1 MRIKKLKDNI
11 EIKFYTN
18 EEIEKLINEFQTE
31 RLVFIDDGID
41 EVIGRFKDLPNI
53 IVDLN
58 RKFGSKDLKIR
69 NFIEPED
76 EPIIETFGMFLHKI
90 SPEDREEIIEELN
103 KLQQYDKEI
112 SDYKLITIEDL
123 AEFYKSRDKE
133 R

>member
-1 MRIKKLKDNI
+1 MNDNR

-18 EEIEKLINEFQTE
+18 EEIEKLINEIQTE

-69 NFIEPED
+69 NFIEPEE

-90 SPEDREEIIEELN
+90 SPEDRAEIIEDLN

-112 SDYKLITIEDL
+112 SDYKLINMEDL
-123 AEFYKSRDKE
+123 VEFYKSRDKE

>member
-1 MRIKKLKDNI
+1 MKDNR

-18 EEIEKLINEFQTE
+18 EEIEKLINEIQTE
-31 RLVFIDDGID
+31 RLVFIDDGLD

-69 NFIEPED
+69 NFIEPEN

-112 SDYKLITIEDL
+112 SDYKLITMEDL

>member
-1 MRIKKLKDNI
+1 MNDNR

-18 EEIEKLINEFQTE
+18 EEIEKLINEMQTE

-112 SDYKLITIEDL
+112 RDYKLISMEDL
-123 AEFYKSRDKE
+123 ANFYKSRDIE

>member
-1 MRIKKLKDNI
+1 MNDNR
-11 EIKFYTN
+11 EIKFYSN
-18 EEIEKLINEFQTE
+18 EEIEKLINEIQTE

-90 SPEDREEIIEELN
+90 SPEDRAEIIEDLN

-112 SDYKLITIEDL
+112 SDYKLINMEDL
-123 AEFYKSRDKE
+123 VEFYKSRDKE

>member
-1 MRIKKLKDNI
+1 MKDNI
-11 EIKFYTN
+11 EIKFCTN

-41 EVIGRFKDLPNI
+41 EVIGRFRDLPNI
-53 IVDLN
+53 IVDFN

-69 NFIEPED
+69 NFIEPEE

-90 SPEDREEIIEELN
+90 SPEDREELIEELN

-112 SDYKLITIEDL
+112 SDYKLITMEDL

>member
-1 MRIKKLKDNI
+1 MNDNR

-18 EEIEKLINEFQTE
+18 EEIEKLINEIQTE

-41 EVIGRFKDLPNI
+41 ELIGRFKDLPNI

-69 NFIEPED
+69 NFIEPEE

-90 SPEDREEIIEELN
+90 SPEDRAEIIEDLN

-112 SDYKLITIEDL
+112 SDYKLINMEDL
-123 AEFYKSRDKE
+123 VEFYKSRDKE

>member
-1 MRIKKLKDNI
+1 MNDNR

-18 EEIEKLINEFQTE
+18 EEIEKLINEMQTE

-112 SDYKLITIEDL
+112 SDYKLITMEDL

>member
-1 MRIKKLKDNI
+1 MNDNR
-11 EIKFYTN
+11 EIKFCTN
-18 EEIEKLINEFQTE
+18 EEIEKLISEIHTE

-58 RKFGSKDLKIR
+58 RRFGSKDLKIR
-69 NFIEPED
+69 NFIEPEE

-90 SPEDREEIIEELN
+90 SPEDRTEIIDDLN

-112 SDYKLITIEDL
+112 SDYKLIDMEDL
-123 AEFYKSRDKE
+123 AKFYKSRDEE

>member
-1 MRIKKLKDNI
+1 MNDNR

-18 EEIEKLINEFQTE
+18 EEIEKLINEMQTE

-112 SDYKLITIEDL
+112 SDYKVINIEDL
-123 AEFYKSRDKE
+123 LEYYRSRNEE

>member
-1 MRIKKLKDNI
+1 MKDNI
-11 EIKFYTN
+11 EIKFCTN

-41 EVIGRFKDLPNI
+41 EVIGRFRDLPNI

>member
-1 MRIKKLKDNI
+1 MNDNR

-18 EEIEKLINEFQTE
+18 EEIEKLINEMQTE

>member
-1 MRIKKLKDNI
+1 MNDNR

-18 EEIEKLINEFQTE
+18 EEIEKLINEIQTE

-90 SPEDREEIIEELN
+90 SPEDWEEIIEEFN

-112 SDYKLITIEDL
+112 SDYKLIAMEDL

>member
-1 MRIKKLKDNI
+1 MDDNR

-18 EEIEKLINEFQTE
+18 EEIEKLINEIQTE

-69 NFIEPED
+69 NFIEPEE

-112 SDYKLITIEDL
+112 SDYKLITMEDL

>member
-1 MRIKKLKDNI
+1 MDDNR
-11 EIKFYTN
+11 ELKFYTN
-18 EEIEKLINEFQTE
+18 EEIEKLINEIQTE

-90 SPEDREEIIEELN
+90 SSEDREEIIEELN

-112 SDYKLITIEDL
+112 SDYKLITMEDL

>member
-1 MRIKKLKDNI
+1 MNDII
-11 EIKFYTN
+11 EIKFYT
-18 EEIEKLINEFQTE
+18 EDEIEKLINEIEVE

-41 EVIGRFKDLPNI
+41 EVIGRFRDLPDI

-69 NFIEPED
+69 NFIEPEE

-90 SPEDREEIIEELN
+90 SPDDRVQIIDRLN
-103 KLQQYDKEI
+103 QLQQNEI
-112 SDYKLITIEDL
+112 DVADYKLIDIEDL
-123 AEFYKSRDKE
+123 LEYYKSRDDE

>member
-1 MRIKKLKDNI
+1 MNDNI
-11 EIKFYTN
+11 EIKFYA
-18 EEIEKLINEFQTE
+18 EDEIEKLIKEIETE

-41 EVIGRFKDLPNI
+41 EVIGRFRDLPDI

-69 NFIEPED
+69 NFIEPEE

-90 SPEDREEIIEELN
+90 SPDDREQIIDRLN
-103 KLQQYDKEI
+103 QLQQNEI
-112 SDYKLITIEDL
+112 DVADYKLIDIEDL
-123 AEFYKSRDKE
+123 LDYYKSRDEE

>member
-1 MRIKKLKDNI
+1 MNDNR

-18 EEIEKLINEFQTE
+18 EEIEKLINEMQTE

-69 NFIEPED
+69 NFIEPEE

-112 SDYKLITIEDL
+112 SDYKLITMEDL

>member
-1 MRIKKLKDNI
+1 MNDNR

-18 EEIEKLINEFQTE
+18 EEIEKLINEIQTE

-69 NFIEPED
+69 NFIEPEE

-112 SDYKLITIEDL
+112 SDYKLITMEDL